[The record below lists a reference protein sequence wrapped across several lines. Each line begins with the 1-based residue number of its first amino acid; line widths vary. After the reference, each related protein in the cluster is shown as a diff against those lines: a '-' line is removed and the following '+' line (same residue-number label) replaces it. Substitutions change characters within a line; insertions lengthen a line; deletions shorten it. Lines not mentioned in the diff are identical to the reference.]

1 MDMLPEPQKVSTLAS
16 SDCQTINHLGWNR
29 PFVELVTVL
38 TVIMLD
44 ASPDGLASDRAR

>member
-1 MDMLPEPQKVSTLAS
+1 MDMGFQSLKKFTLAS